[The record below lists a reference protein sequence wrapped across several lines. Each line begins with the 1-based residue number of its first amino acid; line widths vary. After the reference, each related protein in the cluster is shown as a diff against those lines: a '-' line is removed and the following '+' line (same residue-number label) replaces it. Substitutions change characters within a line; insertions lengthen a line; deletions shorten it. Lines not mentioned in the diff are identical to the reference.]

1 LGVHLLAIGDIG
13 PIDDMIHLGDEAMF
27 DEAVRQLRHRGVAR
41 ITGVSSNPRDS
52 AERYGIEAVR
62 PLGRDAMTDEEAL
75 DTELGAA
82 LRSTDAVLVT
92 GGGNISSVWPTHI
105 VERAR
110 LARLAQRLQIPFVVS
125 GQTIGPVLSDDD
137 RDEVGRMLGSARLVG
152 TRERP
157 SFELVRRL
165 GVDPARLAH
174 TIDDASFLGAENDTS
189 DVPSTP
195 VALVSFARHVGD
207 ADPDTAA
214 HALAGLLDTVAEV
227 TGLQIVFLAHF
238 ASLRPDEPRG
248 DTLMHQRIIDRMRS
262 TRVRVEATTD
272 APAAARL
279 ARTASLVVSS
289 RYHPAVFAASG
300 AVPTIGIPVDTYTD
314 VKLRGALGAV
324 GHDGILP
331 LEQLVIESPVAWVS
345 DLWSRRDAVR
355 AGAEERLIQARAASV
370 TWWDRVHEALG
381 ER

>member
-1 LGVHLLAIGDIG
+1 MHLVAIGDIG
-13 PIDDMIHLGDEAMF
+13 PIDDMIHVGDEAMF
-27 DEAVRQLRHRGVAR
+27 DEAVRQLRRRGVER
-41 ITGVSSNPRDS
+41 ITGVSSNPADS
-52 AERYGIEAVR
+52 TERYGVDAVR
-62 PLGRDAMTDEEAL
+62 PLGLDSINDDEAL

-82 LRSTDAVLVT
+82 LRSADAVLVT

-110 LARLAQRLQIPFVVS
+110 LARLAHRLGIPFVVS
-125 GQTIGPVLSDDD
+125 GQTIGPVLTRDD
-137 RDEVGRMLGSARLVG
+137 REEVGRMLRSARLVG

-157 SFELVRRL
+157 SFELVQEL

-174 TIDDASFLGAENDTS
+174 TIDDATFLAADADTT
-189 DVPSTP
+189 DAPSTP

-207 ADPDTAA
+207 ADPDAA
-214 HALAGLLDTVAEV
+214 ADALAGLLDTVAEV
-227 TGLQIVFLAHF
+227 TGLEIVFLAHF

-248 DTLMHQRIIDRMRS
+248 DTLMHQRIIDRLRS
-262 TRVRVEATTD
+262 TRVRVDATTD

-279 ARTASLVVSS
+279 ARNASLVVSS

-300 AVPTIGIPVDTYTD
+300 AVPTIGIPVDEYTG

-331 LEQLVIESPVAWVS
+331 LDRLVTESPVAWVT
-345 DLWSRRDAVR
+345 DLWSRRDAAR
-355 AGAEERLIQARAASV
+355 AGATERLVQARAASAS
-370 TWWDRVHEALG
+370 WWDRVHEALG